1 MDNIDWELCCL
12 CQSDKNEP
20 LQTPKAEGLV
30 TLGRDLNDFK
40 TIGVV
45 PPGITIS
52 FGQLNDGSGIS
63 ATLRSHNVKYHKMC
77 RSYCS
82 SSRVKRLRQKHDVG
96 EVKSEQSSPNKLR
109 SSGKLHGKDNDVQC
123 CVICE
128 GDNQNNLRKVATG
141 IVDANLKSWAQTSN
155 NFQLIGKL
163 IGQAADAHAGDV
175 YYHVQ
180 CYLHLRDNARAT
192 NCRTS
197 ECPAPPQFDP
207 IATAQIVAIVE
218 ESDSVYKLSALRLMY
233 RTLMEEQG
241 SPCHDS
247 REPHSTRFKE
257 HVLNLLPEWS
267 EYSQGKEI
275 FISNKSKVADLLA
288 KAHDSQIGQ
297 GDALLLMRAA
307 VILRKCCLH
316 KQEPF
321 SGTFSP
327 DCLISPVPQELRSF
341 VSIILQGP
349 SILREHDNVEADE
362 PLHGRDK
369 VACTISQL
377 LIYNT
382 YGGIHHATKTNT
394 IRHVKE
400 RETPLLLYQCLKMH
414 EDARLKKQIENAH
427 ELGMSVSYGRVMDVK
442 RAIARAVCKCHTED
456 GVVLPTNLRCN
467 VFTTYDVDNLDS
479 HKKGNYS
486 QDEFHGTALSATNHL
501 SKENQGEQRAAIQ
514 LDFSDKSVPELPN
527 SYALIHPVELGNNP
541 VFVPRNIY
549 SQVRPSHSLVQGAK
563 MKDEL
568 WMAHVD
574 SVLQHDT
581 LPEDEVITWSGYN
594 YRLMNDDSL
603 KPPAVIWVLPLFPD
617 KAASPSMIKHTMQLT
632 IQGTEFLNP
641 GQTGVLGADQPLYAI
656 AKQLHWTCPESVGE
670 DKLVV
675 MLGALHIEDKVHQ
688 MTGKLLRDSGWTTVL
703 SQAQVLTSG
712 RAQSALNEQH
722 IKRTRYAHQVSV
734 MSLHLLKHKAY
745 SAYCSGVDGAPESQ
759 EVWEQLSRT
768 DNPQFK
774 YWSTIME
781 LQLLMCR
788 FIRSLREGD
797 FPLYVQV
804 CDELCAWF
812 HVMDHTNYARWVPV
826 HVRDMVQLSETHPDI
841 HAEFLKGNLLSK
853 NHHTS
858 SASLARISHMNS
870 PTRGYSHTVEQLG
883 SMRIRKHSH
892 SSCWQAQT
900 APGVW
905 KSM

>member
-1 MDNIDWELCCL
+1 M
-12 CQSDKNEP
+12 
-20 LQTPKAEGLV
+20 
-30 TLGRDLNDFK
+30 
-40 TIGVV
+40 
-45 PPGITIS
+45 
-52 FGQLNDGSGIS
+52 
-63 ATLRSHNVKYHKMC
+63 
-77 RSYCS
+77 
-82 SSRVKRLRQKHDVG
+82 KRLRQKHDVG
-96 EVKSEQSSPNKLR
+96 EVKSEQSSPKKLR

-128 GDNQNNLRKVATG
+128 GDDQNNLRKVATD
-141 IVDANLKSWAQTSN
+141 IADANLKSWAQTSN

-192 NCRTS
+192 NHRIS

-288 KAHDSQIGQ
+288 RAHDSQIGQ

-327 DCLISPVPQELRSF
+327 YCLISPVPQELRSF
-341 VSIILQGP
+341 INIILQGP
-349 SILREHDNVEADE
+349 SILREHGNVEADE

-382 YGGIHHATKTNT
+382 YGGTHHATKTNT

-400 RETPLLLYQCLKMH
+400 RETPLLLYQGLKMDGDARLKKQIENEERETPLLLYQGLKMH
-414 EDARLKKQIENAH
+414 GDARLKKQIENEERETPLLLYQGLKMHGDARLKKQIENEERETPLLLYQGLKMHGDARLKKQIENAH
-427 ELGMSVSYGRVMDVK
+427 ELGLSVSYGLVIDVK

-467 VFTTYDVDNLDS
+467 VFTTYDVNNLVN
-479 HKKGNYS
+479 HNKGNYS

-514 LDFSDKSVPELPN
+514 VDFSDKSVPELPN

-541 VFVPRNIY
+541 VFVPRSIY

-581 LPEDEVITWSGYN
+581 IPEDEVITWSGYN

-603 KPPAVIWVLPLFPD
+603 KPPTVIGVLPLFPD
-617 KAASPSMIKHTMQLT
+617 KAASPSMIKHAMQLT

-641 GQTGVLGADQPLYAI
+641 GQAGVLGANQPLYAI
-656 AKQLHWTCPESVGE
+656 AKQLQWTFPESLGE

-675 MLGALHIEDKVHQ
+675 MLGALHIEDKVH
-688 MTGKLLRDSGWTTVL
+688 
-703 SQAQVLTSG
+703 
-712 RAQSALNEQH
+712 
-722 IKRTRYAHQVSV
+722 
-734 MSLHLLKHKAY
+734 
-745 SAYCSGVDGAPESQ
+745 
-759 EVWEQLSRT
+759 
-768 DNPQFK
+768 
-774 YWSTIME
+774 
-781 LQLLMCR
+781 
-788 FIRSLREGD
+788 
-797 FPLYVQV
+797 
-804 CDELCAWF
+804 
-812 HVMDHTNYARWVPV
+812 
-826 HVRDMVQLSETHPDI
+826 
-841 HAEFLKGNLLSK
+841 
-853 NHHTS
+853 
-858 SASLARISHMNS
+858 
-870 PTRGYSHTVEQLG
+870 
-883 SMRIRKHSH
+883 
-892 SSCWQAQT
+892 
-900 APGVW
+900 
-905 KSM
+905 

>member
-1 MDNIDWELCCL
+1 MDNIDWQLCCL

-45 PPGITIS
+45 PPGITVS
-52 FGQLNDGSGIS
+52 FDQLNDGSGIS

-96 EVKSEQSSPNKLR
+96 EVKSEQSSPKKLR

-128 GDNQNNLRKVATG
+128 GDDQNNLRKVATD
-141 IVDANLKSWAQTSN
+141 IADANLKSWAQTSN
-155 NFQLIGKL
+155 KFQLIGKL

-192 NCRTS
+192 NRRTS

-247 REPHSTRFKE
+247 RQPHSTRFKE

-297 GDALLLMRAA
+297 GDALMLMRAA

-341 VSIILQGP
+341 VNIILQGP
-349 SILREHDNVEADE
+349 SILREHGNVEADE

-377 LIYNT
+377 LMYNT
-382 YGGIHHATKTNT
+382 YGGTHHATKTNT

-400 RETPLLLYQCLKMH
+400 RETPLLLYQGLKMH
-414 EDARLKKQIENAH
+414 GDARLKKQIENAH
-427 ELGMSVSYGRVMDVK
+427 ELGLSVSYGRVMDVK

-456 GVVLPTNLRCN
+456 GVVLLTNLRCN
-467 VFTTYDVDNLDS
+467 VFTTYESMMSTTWIVTIR
-479 HKKGNYS
+479 
-486 QDEFHGTALSATNHL
+486 GT
-501 SKENQGEQRAAIQ
+501 
-514 LDFSDKSVPELPN
+514 
-527 SYALIHPVELGNNP
+527 IH
-541 VFVPRNIY
+541 R
-549 SQVRPSHSLVQGAK
+549 
-563 MKDEL
+563 
-568 WMAHVD
+568 
-574 SVLQHDT
+574 
-581 LPEDEVITWSGYN
+581 
-594 YRLMNDDSL
+594 
-603 KPPAVIWVLPLFPD
+603 
-617 KAASPSMIKHTMQLT
+617 
-632 IQGTEFLNP
+632 
-641 GQTGVLGADQPLYAI
+641 
-656 AKQLHWTCPESVGE
+656 
-670 DKLVV
+670 
-675 MLGALHIEDKVHQ
+675 
-688 MTGKLLRDSGWTTVL
+688 
-703 SQAQVLTSG
+703 TS
-712 RAQSALNEQH
+712 
-722 IKRTRYAHQVSV
+722 
-734 MSLHLLKHKAY
+734 
-745 SAYCSGVDGAPESQ
+745 
-759 EVWEQLSRT
+759 
-768 DNPQFK
+768 F
-774 YWSTIME
+774 ME
-781 LQLLMCR
+781 LL
-788 FIRSLREGD
+788 
-797 FPLYVQV
+797 
-804 CDELCAWF
+804 
-812 HVMDHTNYARWVPV
+812 
-826 HVRDMVQLSETHPDI
+826 
-841 HAEFLKGNLLSK
+841 
-853 NHHTS
+853 
-858 SASLARISHMNS
+858 
-870 PTRGYSHTVEQLG
+870 
-883 SMRIRKHSH
+883 
-892 SSCWQAQT
+892 
-900 APGVW
+900 
-905 KSM
+905 